1 MEATKQLHN
10 VVIPQFAKWLDQQE
24 ERYIKSSFVNRVS
37 EVLHENGISVRKLG
51 YVRQGVTSP
60 TGASIFNPNYLQTSC
75 VLKLISYFQYS
86 KKYSSE

>member
-60 TGASIFNPNYLQTSC
+60 TGASTFNLNSTNLFRD
-75 VLKLISYFQYS
+75 KLISYFQYS